1 MSGGVR
7 TALIPSCSMPMSKT
21 TDPRNRDSNPRNQ
34 EKMHSATEGRS
45 RVPGA
50 GPPKFRTTAV
60 LRHCSHPWPANSGIV
75 KITKCHQKLQISRY
89 FQPSME
95 AVDALGPLRSLRKPS
110 TCPHTCICPHA
121 LTRPRNHSSPH
132 FSRECERR
140 SPFVPVRPTNQRI
153 RIRKERQFS
162 RS

>member
-1 MSGGVR
+1 MICTIFKKNTVAPVR
-7 TALIPSCSMPMSKT
+7 HVELLEFLRFSSISSAKCHVDCQKSSKNDQNSRVSQCVSARRHPT
-21 TDPRNRDSNPRNQ
+21 NPVLRGRNRR
-34 EKMHSATEGRS
+34 RS
-45 RVPGA
+45 RV
-50 GPPKFRTTAV
+50 
-60 LRHCSHPWPANSGIV
+60 LW
-75 KITKCHQKLQISRY
+75 
-89 FQPSME
+89 
-95 AVDALGPLRSLRKPS
+95 SLRKPS
-110 TCPHTCICPHA
+110 TCLHACICPHA